1 MLAEHMFGPHNGSPI
16 TIGNPEEFA
25 MAKLKLTY
33 FDFDGG
39 RGEPA
44 RLALHIGGIAF
55 EDHRISGKDWPGFR
69 DMMPFLA
76 MPTLEVDGKVVS
88 QSNSINRYVGKLAGL
103 YPKDDW
109 QALLCDEVM
118 DAAEDI
124 STRIAHTIDLAED
137 AKKKAREELVAGR
150 ITRYLEQFQ
159 ARLKAAGGEYFADQ
173 RLTVADLKIF
183 LWVRWLRSGVLD
195 HIPKDLVDRV
205 APLLVKH
212 SERVASH
219 PGVAEYYRRRKAA

>member
-1 MLAEHMFGPHNGSPI
+1 
-16 TIGNPEEFA
+16 

-44 RLALHIGGIAF
+44 RLALTVGGVAF
-55 EDHRISGKDWPGFR
+55 EDHRIAGKDWPAFR
-69 DMMPFLA
+69 DKTPFFA

-88 QSNSINRYVGKLAGL
+88 QSNSINRYVGKLTSL

-109 QALLCDEVM
+109 QALLCDEIM

-124 STRIAHTIDLAED
+124 GTRVAQTMDLPED

-150 ITRYLEQFQ
+150 ITRYLDQFQ
-159 ARLKAAGGEYFADQ
+159 ERLAAAGGEYFADK
-173 RLTVADLKIF
+173 RLTVADLKVFMWI
-183 LWVRWLRSGVLD
+183 RWLRSGVLD
-195 HIPKDLVDRV
+195 YIPKDLVDRV
-205 APLLVKH
+205 APLLVQH
-212 SERVASH
+212 FERVASH
-219 PGVAEYYRRRKAA
+219 PRVAEYYKRRKAA

>member
-1 MLAEHMFGPHNGSPI
+1 
-16 TIGNPEEFA
+16 

-55 EDHRISGKDWPGFR
+55 EDYRIAGKDWPAFR
-69 DMMPFLA
+69 DKTPFFA
-76 MPTLEVDGKVVS
+76 MPVLEVDGKVVS
-88 QSNSINRYVGKLAGL
+88 QSNSINRYVGKLTGL

-124 STRIAHTIDLAED
+124 GTRIAQTMGLPED
-137 AKKKAREELVAGR
+137 AKKNAREELVAGR
-150 ITRYLEQFQ
+150 IQRYLEQFQ
-159 ARLKAAGGEYFADQ
+159 ARLQAAGGEYFADEH
-173 RLTVADLKIF
+173 LTMADLKVFI
-183 LWVRWLRSGVLD
+183 LIRWLRSGALD

-205 APLLVKH
+205 APLLIEH
-212 SERVASH
+212 FERVARH
-219 PGVAEYYRRRKAA
+219 PKVAEYYKRRRAA

>member
-1 MLAEHMFGPHNGSPI
+1 
-16 TIGNPEEFA
+16 

-55 EDHRISGKDWPGFR
+55 EDHRIAGKNWPAFR
-69 DMMPFLA
+69 DRTPFLA
-76 MPTLEVDGKVVS
+76 MPTLEVDGQVVS
-88 QSNSINRYVGKLAGL
+88 QSNSINRYVGKLTGL

-109 QALLCDEVM
+109 QAFLCDEVM

-124 STRIAHTIDLAED
+124 STRIAQTFDLPED
-137 AKKKAREELVAGR
+137 AKKKAREELAAGH

-159 ARLKAAGGEYFADQ
+159 ARLKAAGGEYFAD
-173 RLTVADLKIF
+173 RRITVADLKVFMLI
-183 LWVRWLRSGVLD
+183 RWLRSGVLD
-195 HIPKDLVDRV
+195 YIPKDLVDTI

-212 SERVASH
+212 FERVASY
-219 PGVAEYYRRRKAA
+219 PKVAEYYQRRKAA

>member
-1 MLAEHMFGPHNGSPI
+1 
-16 TIGNPEEFA
+16 
-25 MAKLKLTY
+25 MARLKLTY

-55 EDHRISGKDWPGFR
+55 EDQRIAGKDWPAFR
-69 DMMPFLA
+69 DKTPFLA

-103 YPKDDW
+103 YPRDDW
-109 QALLCDEVM
+109 QAFLCDEVM

-124 STRIAHTIDLAED
+124 STRIGHTIDLPGD
-137 AKKKAREELVAGR
+137 AKKKAREELAAGR
-150 ITRYLEQFQ
+150 IARYLEQFQ
-159 ARLKAAGGEYFADQ
+159 ARLKAAGGEYFADK
-173 RLTVADLKIF
+173 RLTVADLKVF
-183 LWVRWLRSGVLD
+183 MLVRWLRSGVLD

-205 APLLVKH
+205 APLLVQH
-212 SERVASH
+212 FERVANQPKIAHYYKSRK
-219 PGVAEYYRRRKAA
+219 VA

>member
-1 MLAEHMFGPHNGSPI
+1 
-16 TIGNPEEFA
+16 

-44 RLALHIGGIAF
+44 RLALHIAGIAF
-55 EDHRISGKDWPGFR
+55 EDQRIAGKDWPAFR
-69 DMMPFLA
+69 DKTPFLA

-88 QSNSINRYVGKLAGL
+88 QSNSINRYVGKLTGL

-109 QALLCDEVM
+109 QAFLCDEVM

-124 STRIAHTIDLAED
+124 STQVGQTIDLPVD
-137 AKKKAREELVAGR
+137 AKKKAREELAAGP

-159 ARLKAAGGEYFADQ
+159 ARLKAAGGEYFSDK
-173 RLTVADLKIF
+173 RLTVADLKVFMLI
-183 LWVRWLRSGVLD
+183 RWLRSGVLD
-195 HIPKDLVDRV
+195 YIPKDVVDRA
-205 APLLVKH
+205 APLLVEHFK
-212 SERVASH
+212 RVASH
-219 PGVAEYYRRRKAA
+219 PKIAEYYKRRKAA

>member
-1 MLAEHMFGPHNGSPI
+1 
-16 TIGNPEEFA
+16 

-44 RLALHIGGIAF
+44 RLALTVGGVAF
-55 EDHRISGKDWPGFR
+55 EDHRIAGKDWPAFR
-69 DMMPFLA
+69 DKTPFFA

-88 QSNSINRYVGKLAGL
+88 QSNSINRYVGKLTSL

-109 QALLCDEVM
+109 QALLCDEIM

-124 STRIAHTIDLAED
+124 GTRVAQTMDLPED
-137 AKKKAREELVAGR
+137 AKKKARQELVAGR

-159 ARLKAAGGEYFADQ
+159 ERLAAAGGEYFADK

-183 LWVRWLRSGVLD
+183 MWIRWLRSGVLD
-195 HIPKDLVDRV
+195 YIPKDLVDRV
-205 APLLVKH
+205 APLLVQH
-212 SERVASH
+212 FERVASH
-219 PGVAEYYRRRKAA
+219 PRVAEYYKRRKAA